1 MFMNMT
7 DKQVYFHSS
16 MLSAWSAFSDEFIG
30 VWDENKEQLL
40 YFNDA
45 FVHFFGISQK
55 DVFLKEFDFL
65 GFRKHELT
73 HDIKSL
79 VKDTIQKNGL
89 WKEEV
94 LFKKKTGEV
103 YLGRLDIAAFTF
115 EGSTHY
121 LQRII
126 NIDNQRLFSENLF
139 KEIKKFEAL
148 FQYATLPI
156 LLVNKLGSIILANNQ
171 ALTLF
176 GYTEAQMSALKVE
189 DLIPKEY
196 RPGHTT
202 HRSDYE
208 KNPQTR
214 PMGRGMELFALKKSG
229 EKFPVEVSL
238 GHYQIEDETYVIS
251 FIIDIT
257 RRLEIEGAL
266 RKQTAEMENAKKEIE
281 KWNEELENKVDL
293 RTQELTDTLT
303 KLEKSRD
310 ELTTALSKE
319 KELSDLK
326 SRFVSMASHEF
337 RTPLSTILSSV
348 SLISKYTQSEDQ
360 DKRDKHIQRIHS
372 AVSNLTDILNEF
384 LSLGKIEEGKIQVH
398 FSSFNLKEQLKLI
411 VNEIVNIL
419 KPGQEINYEH
429 LGGAQVNLDL
439 SLLRNI
445 MINLISNASK
455 FSPENSIIEI
465 NSIVSDK
472 SISLTI
478 KDQGIGIPEEDQ
490 RHLFERFFRAK
501 NVTNI
506 QGTGLGLHIVSRYVE
521 LMNGSISVE
530 SVLEEGSTITI
541 QFNI

>member
-1 MFMNMT
+1 MFITMT
-7 DKQVYFHSS
+7 DKQLYFNAS
-16 MLSAWSAFSDEFIG
+16 MLSAWSAFSDEFIA
-30 VWDENKEQLL
+30 VWDESKENLL

-45 FVHFFGISQK
+45 YVHFFGVTQK
-55 DVFLKEFDFL
+55 DDFLREFDFL
-65 GFRKHELT
+65 GYRKHELT
-73 HDIKSL
+73 LDIKSL
-79 VKDTIQKNGL
+79 VKETIQKNGI

-94 LFKKKTGEV
+94 LFRKKSGEI
-103 YLGRLDIAAFTF
+103 YLGRLDIAAFKF
-115 EGSTHY
+115 EGNTHY

-139 KEIKKFEAL
+139 REVKKFEAL

-176 GYTEAQMSALKVE
+176 GYTEAQMSVLKVE
-189 DLIPKEY
+189 DLIPMEY
-196 RPGHTT
+196 RPVHNQ

-229 EKFPVEVSL
+229 QKFPVEVSL

-348 SLISKYTQSEDQ
+348 SLISKYTQSEEQ
-360 DKRDKHIQRIHS
+360 DKRDNHIQRIHS

-398 FSSFNLKEQLKLI
+398 FSAFNLKEQLKLI
-411 VNEIVNIL
+411 VNEIANIL
-419 KPGQEINYEH
+419 KPGQEILYEH
-429 LGGAQVNLDL
+429 LGEAQVNLDL

-445 MINLISNASK
+445 IINLISNASK
-455 FSPENSIIEI
+455 FSPENSVIEI
-465 NSIVSDK
+465 KSVVYEK

-478 KDQGIGIPEEDQ
+478 RDKGIGIPEEDQ
-490 RHLFERFFRAK
+490 KHLFERFFRAK

-521 LMNGSISVE
+521 LMNGSIFVE
-530 SVLEEGSTITI
+530 SVLEEGSTIKI

>member
-1 MFMNMT
+1 MT
-7 DKQVYFHSS
+7 DKQLYFHAS
-16 MLSAWSAFSDEFIG
+16 MLSAWSAFSDEFIA
-30 VWDENKEQLL
+30 VWDDSKENLL

-45 FVHFFGISQK
+45 YVHFFGVAQK
-55 DVFLKEFDFL
+55 DDFQREFDFL
-65 GFRKHELT
+65 GYRKHELT
-73 HDIKSL
+73 SDIKSL

-94 LFKKKTGEV
+94 LFRKKSGEV
-103 YLGRLDIAAFTF
+103 YLGRLDIAAFKF
-115 EGSTHY
+115 EGTTHY

-156 LLVNKLGSIILANNQ
+156 LLVNKLGSIILANTQ

-196 RPGHTT
+196 RPGHTN

-398 FSSFNLKEQLKLI
+398 FSSFNLKEQTQLI
-411 VNEIVNIL
+411 VNEIANIL
-419 KPGQEINYEH
+419 KPGQQIIYEH
-429 LGGAQVNLDL
+429 SGETQVNLDL

-445 MINLISNASK
+445 LINLISNASK
-455 FSPENSIIEI
+455 FSPENSVIEI
-465 NSIVSDK
+465 KSVVSEK

-478 KDQGIGIPEEDQ
+478 RDRGIGIPEEDQ
-490 RHLFERFFRAK
+490 KHLFERFFRAK

-521 LMNGSISVE
+521 LMNGNISVE
-530 SVLEEGSTITI
+530 SVLEEGSTIKI